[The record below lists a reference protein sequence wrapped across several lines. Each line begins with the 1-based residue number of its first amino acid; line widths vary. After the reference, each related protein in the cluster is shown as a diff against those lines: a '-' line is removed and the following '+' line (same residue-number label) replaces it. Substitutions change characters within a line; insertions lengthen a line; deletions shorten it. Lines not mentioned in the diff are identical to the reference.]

1 MVRGGIYS
9 VALGSIVSF
18 NDPNQD
24 LDLSDALSFAVPYY
38 LGIKVKGDMY
48 MKVDGKFIALTGVSS
63 AFRAETSGSKLIS
76 IITTNYEIS
85 DNDDVLFISGNT
97 QIVLPSAMIKPGR
110 VLTLKKI
117 DSDSTKVSIVTQL
130 SQTIDDINRDE
141 QNTGTPFLLD
151 KKYQELSLISDGKN
165 WIQLGND
172 HIEIDIPDNA
182 VDTDQIVNNSINSD
196 KIKDGSIQSED
207 MSVGSIVSST
217 IKDGSV
223 QSIDISDQA
232 ITYSKLNAE
241 LSNQLN
247 QVYTNTMNIASQTAQ
262 MNNLI
267 TQEQLDSIRIQ
278 KADIDLIY
286 SRTYLDERFSNL
298 VDKEMLSL
306 KANTSEVYTKEN
318 AYNRHEVDN
327 ALTQK
332 LDRSDFSPETIK
344 TELEKNTNVH
354 IITDEQL
361 SLINTIPQKAS
372 EQVIYTRGYIDQLIS
387 IKANSSD
394 VYSKGF
400 IDNALS
406 LKADIDSL
414 EQKSNV
420 SDIYTRASLYTRKE
434 MDVQLDQKLN
444 ADSFSS
450 ENIQGLIQAIP
461 NEHLITDQQ
470 IDSIERIDLKANLSE
485 IYTKSQLYTQT
496 EVNTRLEKK
505 MDTAQFTPQEIYRK
519 LNENPNAN
527 TVSDEELALI
537 QTIDNRLNNSGGT
550 VTGQISMDGNQINDL
565 GKPSLDTDAA
575 TKFYVD
581 SRVQGI
587 DWQETV
593 IDIIDPVTDFP
604 VNPVAKDRYI
614 ALTDGNDWIK
624 NYIYEFNGQSWDETA
639 PQKHFAVWV
648 NEKGG
653 QYVYDD
659 DQQEWTLISGS
670 FLHDH
675 LSGLSGGKNEEYFHL
690 TQNEH
695 SYVSGPESQDLKKSA
710 SPSFSGLT
718 ISNANQTISFPDHS
732 GRVLVSDDISV
743 QTIRDHST
751 MIQKLEKINWINILA
766 LIIIQSY

>member
-1 MVRGGIYS
+1 MRHSSFTFQKIYLVIFITITSLCLQSQPILCAPVTQFINFQGFLAEKNNSPVQDGQYEITFSIWDGDDENSNKLWEETHLTIVRGGIYS
-9 VALGSIVSF
+9 VELGAIVSF

-24 LDLSDALSFAVPYY
+24 QDFSDALSFAVPYY

-48 MKVDGKFIALTGVSS
+48 MKVDGKFIALSAVSN

-76 IITTNYEIS
+76 IITTNHEVS

-97 QIVLPSAMIKPGR
+97 QILLPSAVIKPGR
-110 VLTLKKI
+110 MLTLKKI
-117 DSDSTKVSIVTQL
+117 DSNSTKVSIVTQL
-130 SQTIDDINRDE
+130 TQTIDDINRDT
-141 QNTGTPFLLD
+141 QNGGRAFLLD
-151 KKYQELSLISDGKN
+151 KEFQELHIISDGKN

-172 HIEIDIPDNA
+172 HIEMDVPDNS
-182 VDTDQIVNNSINSD
+182 VGSDEIVNNSIRSE
-196 KIKDGSIQSED
+196 KIKDRTIQSED
-207 MSVGSIVSST
+207 MSDESIVSST
-217 IKDGSV
+217 IKNGTI
-223 QSIDISDQA
+223 QSIDIADHA
-232 ITYSKLNAE
+232 ITYSKLSSD
-241 LSNQLN
+241 LSDQIV
-247 QVYTNTMNIASQTAQ
+247 QVYTNTKNITIQAEQ
-262 MNNLI
+262 MKSLV
-267 TQEQLDSIRIQ
+267 TPEQLNALQLQ

-286 SRTYLDERFSNL
+286 SRTYLEDRFSNL
-298 VDKEMLSL
+298 ADKDMLSL
-306 KANTSEVYTKEN
+306 KANVSDVYTKN
-318 AYNRHEVDN
+318 NSYNRHEIDQ

-332 LDRSDFSPETIK
+332 VDRSDFSPETIK

-361 SLINTIPQKAS
+361 SMINTIPQKAD
-372 EQVIYTRGYIDQLIS
+372 EQRVYTIGQIDQQLS
-387 IKANSSD
+387 LKANASD

-400 IDNALS
+400 IDNALL

-420 SDIYTRASLYTRKE
+420 SDIYTRSSLYTRKE

-470 IDSIERIDLKANLSE
+470 IDSIARIDLKANLSE

-614 ALTDGNDWIK
+614 ALTDSNDWIK

-648 NEKGG
+648 NSMKKA
-653 QYVYDD
+653 DNMCM
-659 DQQEWTLISGS
+659 LI
-670 FLHDH
+670 F
-675 LSGLSGGKNEEYFHL
+675 
-690 TQNEH
+690 
-695 SYVSGPESQDLKKSA
+695 
-710 SPSFSGLT
+710 
-718 ISNANQTISFPDHS
+718 
-732 GRVLVSDDISV
+732 
-743 QTIRDHST
+743 
-751 MIQKLEKINWINILA
+751 M
-766 LIIIQSY
+766 